1 MGVCSCIPRGML
13 KAAIGVAWFRNYT
26 ITVVIPVPISTTALV
41 VFNVTVYNIS
51 TSCESWF
58 WGRLSFFCARSSK
71 NFWIFF
77 CLYRG

>member
-1 MGVCSCIPRGML
+1 M

-26 ITVVIPVPISTTALV
+26 ITIVTSVPISAAALII
-41 VFNVTVYNIS
+41 FDITVYKIA
-51 TSCESWF
+51 TSYESWF

-77 CLYRG
+77 CLYHG